1 MPEQSALERSYR
13 RLLLAYPRFY
23 RRERGLEILTTLLDA
38 AKPGQVRATPG
49 EATHVILSG
58 LRFRLVPP
66 GVAGRIAA
74 GVAALW
80 TAVVLGGVGAYV
92 AWDSSSASPAA
103 IDDAQVAVL
112 ANALVGQP
120 PARVDHGDRGLLD
133 IAYSHKASGRFQTLG
148 AEDLP
153 GVRPMPSGHTRI
165 YEQVEAARG
174 ILDAAHRRLQVDG
187 WQTGAITRP
196 EVCDCGTFW
205 AGRDGLLLRMAH
217 HPATAQQ
224 KIVLVDF
231 YPIEPDGVP
240 TGVIV
245 GFALGLI
252 LAWPTVTWLAHRYA
266 RTPRGD
272 RMLFLLFAAPALY
285 ACLANTV
292 DNVLSMVPD
301 PDTDSVL
308 LAVDLMY
315 PLANQVTNPLAV
327 SVIAAGLAACVGI
340 VVFTPWQRRHPET
353 DPAPAP
359 TALTES

>member
-1 MPEQSALERSYR
+1 MPEQSELERSYR

-23 RRERGLEILTTLLDA
+23 RDERGLEILTTLLDA
-38 AKPGQVRATPG
+38 AKPGQVRATLG
-49 EATHVILSG
+49 EAAHLILSG

-66 GVAGRIAA
+66 GTAGRIAA

-92 AWDSSSASPAA
+92 AWDSSSATPAA
-103 IDDAQVAVL
+103 INGPRVSAL
-112 ANALVGQP
+112 ADALVGQP
-120 PARVDHGDRGLLD
+120 PARVDHGDGGLLD
-133 IAYSHKASGRFQTLG
+133 IAYSHKATGRFQTLG

-153 GVRPMPSGHTRI
+153 GVRPVPSGHNRL
-165 YEQVEAARG
+165 YEQVDATRG
-174 ILDAAHRRLQVDG
+174 VLDDALRRLRAEG
-187 WQTGAITRP
+187 WQTGVITRP
-196 EVCDCGTFW
+196 AVCACGVFW
-205 AGRDGLLLRMAH
+205 ATRDGLLLRMADSR
-217 HPATAQQ
+217 ASVRQEAVT
-224 KIVLVDF
+224 VDF
-231 YPIEPDGVP
+231 YPIEPNGVP
-240 TGVIV
+240 TGAVA

-252 LAWPTVTWLAHRYA
+252 LAWPTVTWLAHRHA
-266 RTPRGD
+266 RIPRGD
-272 RMLFLLFAAPALY
+272 RMLFLLFAVPALY

-308 LAVDLMY
+308 LAADLMY

-327 SVIAAGLAACVGI
+327 TVIGVGLAACVGI
-340 VVFTPWQRRHPET
+340 VVVTPWHRRHPEA